1 MTSKLG
7 IHFIYGLLGISMGL
21 ILSAVGFTDYDEL
34 HNMFA
39 FQDTRM
45 LFGFASAVMLI
56 SLIYLAMRHLKGMT
70 FEKKHYHP
78 GTIPGSILFGYGWAL
93 CGACPSIVF
102 IQIGQGKLAAL
113 ATLVGIY
120 AGVRA
125 YRAFHAKYCQWD
137 TGTCGA

>member
-1 MTSKLG
+1 MNSTLG
-7 IHFIYGLLGISMGL
+7 IHVIYGILGTAMGF
-21 ILSAVGFTDYDEL
+21 ILSAIGFPDYDEL

-39 FQDTRM
+39 FKDTRM
-45 LFGFASAVMLI
+45 FFGFASAVMLI
-56 SLIYLAMRHLKGMT
+56 SLFYLAMRYFKRIS
-70 FEKKHYHP
+70 FEKKSYHP

-102 IQIGQGKLAAL
+102 IQLGQGKLAAL

-137 TGTCGA
+137 TGTCGI